1 MMYNTI
7 TQWCIIL
14 LMVPLTTAAQQ
25 RSIQYSDRAEQAFR
39 LGLASYEQQDY
50 RNALASFN
58 EILDIGLLTHRTT
71 GAYLMSAKAMI
82 ELGQNREAIRRLQL
96 FLDRF
101 PRSLYNNDAYF
112 TIGVGFYRER
122 IYEDALFNFLRAVE
136 LARGQEIKAHAEA
149 YIARIINDHM
159 TTGELQR
166 VSDESRGDFAP
177 GFLALA
183 LGQRYITVGNIS
195 AAREILEEA
204 LAKYR
209 QHPLAG
215 ELRSMLDRVE
225 EGVSVK
231 IGVILPLFEHYPSE
245 PVARIGRE
253 LLQGIRYA
261 VDEHN
266 AESNI
271 KIYLDIRDSERLPS
285 RAARHV
291 QELVN
296 DNEVLAII
304 GPVFSDEVFA
314 TAGVANSR
322 GVPLITPTATANHI
336 AAIGRYIFQ
345 TNPDY
350 RTRGRAMARYAVEH
364 MGYKNLAV
372 LAPADSHGKDIA
384 DGFIDEIKKLNG
396 AYMVVNEWYRTGE
409 TNFRQQFYNIRS
421 RGLQDSLHLY
431 ISFSGNINRSD
442 VMKLAAFGVE
452 IHTLDSLIEHESAVP
467 VIDLLGPD
475 GGRIADSLGIR
486 VFTGDYYADSLH
498 IPVESIDAFFLPITS
513 KNEMGIVAAQIAYY
527 NVKTQLLGSGEWH
540 DILALEENRRY
551 VNGVYFLSDSY
562 WDTEDSTFIRFYDGF
577 INKMRVRPTRETLLA
592 YDTLKLL
599 SSIISRGAGTR
610 EGITQLLSSN
620 LFYRGIHSPIVM
632 GPNRVNAAKNVLRY
646 INGEIQK
653 VDEIVI
659 N

>member
-136 LARGQEIKAHAEA
+136 LARDQEIKAHAEA

-166 VSDESRGDFAP
+166 VFDESRGDFAP

-204 LAKYR
+204 LAKYW

-322 GVPLITPTATANHI
+322 GVPLITPTATADHI

-396 AYMVVNEWYRTGE
+396 AYMVVNEQYRTGE

-646 INGEIQK
+646 INGEIRK